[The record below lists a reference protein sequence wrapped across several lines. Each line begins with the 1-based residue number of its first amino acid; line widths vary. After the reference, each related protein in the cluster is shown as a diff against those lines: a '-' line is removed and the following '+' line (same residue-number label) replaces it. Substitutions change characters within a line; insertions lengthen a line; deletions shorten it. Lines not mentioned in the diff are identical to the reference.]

1 MRLDFDLPSFAFLS
15 TDFLDHISESLNLTF
30 SELMKMNGENC
41 KVRDSMQNFLS
52 YLKFKMQI
60 ILM

>member
-15 TDFLDHISESLNLTF
+15 TDFLDHMSESLNLTF
-30 SELMKMNGENC
+30 SEPMKTNVENC
-41 KVRDSMQNFLS
+41 KVRDSTQNFLS